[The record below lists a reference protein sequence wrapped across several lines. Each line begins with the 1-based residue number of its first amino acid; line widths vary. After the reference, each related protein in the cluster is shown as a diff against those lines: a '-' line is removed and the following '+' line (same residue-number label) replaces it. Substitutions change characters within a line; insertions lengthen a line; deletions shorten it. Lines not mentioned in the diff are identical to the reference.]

1 MPVNIV
7 LPFEPLQG
15 TFGDLIFSLDQI
27 NLIQNVAAGRDTSFS
42 RIQAIK
48 LLQTANFPDKVHDL
62 QLLMENEQESPE
74 IRHLA
79 ATGLYKVNTPEA
91 VEILISNSQ
100 IQDERVL
107 TGVMKGLGRIG
118 NESALEAISRV
129 RNSATGLAAL
139 QAEFAAVLISHRLG
153 LAGND
158 LKIPDDSEFLQ
169 LPSDAARSVLVTK
182 ASEREAEVCLQ
193 SLSTQ
198 PFGIEYTEDSLYQI
212 QCGQNNWMLVFNR
225 EFTHQDAVQTLQ
237 SRKAF
242 PGVIATKNE
251 ETSSYSTAFLL
262 LTSPAE
268 QPNILNILIHRSTG
282 EQIFSGTALVEGSKA
297 EFSIHSIPRP
307 GAFPVDIEGTFEGG
321 KVELKT
327 ALSGTVVQ
335 QRRHPTKVIQ

>member
-1 MPVNIV
+1 
-7 LPFEPLQG
+7 
-15 TFGDLIFSLDQI
+15 
-27 NLIQNVAAGRDTSFS
+27 
-42 RIQAIK
+42 
-48 LLQTANFPDKVHDL
+48 
-62 QLLMENEQESPE
+62 
-74 IRHLA
+74 
-79 ATGLYKVNTPEA
+79 
-91 VEILISNSQ
+91 
-100 IQDERVL
+100 
-107 TGVMKGLGRIG
+107 
-118 NESALEAISRV
+118 
-129 RNSATGLAAL
+129 
-139 QAEFAAVLISHRLG
+139 
-153 LAGND
+153 
-158 LKIPDDSEFLQ
+158 
-169 LPSDAARSVLVTK
+169 
-182 ASEREAEVCLQ
+182 
-193 SLSTQ
+193 
-198 PFGIEYTEDSLYQI
+198 
-212 QCGQNNWMLVFNR
+212 MLVFNR